1 MLTRL
6 RVTGFKNLLDVE
18 VRFGPFTCI
27 AGANGVG
34 KSNLFDAILFLSR
47 LAELPLVEAASQV
60 RDDSAKQGDAIGLFH
75 RHQGGHATEMSFEAD
90 MIIPAHGIDDLGQ
103 DAKAAITFV
112 TYKVVLGYRENGAG
126 PLELKSESLDLI
138 PQADASQKVGF
149 PCLPAWLK
157 SAVVGQRR
165 APLIRTTDSQSGC
178 AVILHVEHPQG
189 KQLNRLA
196 STLPRTVLSSVNT
209 AENPTALLV
218 KREMRSWRQLQ
229 LEPTAMR
236 RADSFRD
243 PSRVS
248 SIGAHLPA
256 TLHRLARLTETQTQL
271 PDALSESQVYGHVA
285 NRLSQLIDGVRS
297 VRIDRDEKRELLTIC
312 LKDREGREFPARDLS
327 DGTLRFLALS
337 ILELDT
343 ATPGIICFEE
353 PENGIHPDRIPAM
366 LQLLQDMT
374 TDTSLPI
381 GTDNPLRQVIINTHS
396 PAVVQQ
402 VDPNAL
408 VVAESIDCIEQGHR
422 TQAVSFGCIK
432 TSDGWRATTTPPPRE
447 VSLGRLLSYLSLSPD
462 TKVDDSESEPEGVSP
477 PREPVRVIDLMRRER
492 KWGQRSLFGD
502 LE

>member
-1 MLTRL
+1 
-6 RVTGFKNLLDVE
+6 
-18 VRFGPFTCI
+18 
-27 AGANGVG
+27 
-34 KSNLFDAILFLSR
+34 
-47 LAELPLVEAASQV
+47 
-60 RDDSAKQGDAIGLFH
+60 
-75 RHQGGHATEMSFEAD
+75 

-103 DAKAAITFV
+103 PATAAITFV

-157 SAVVGQRR
+157 SAIAGESRG
-165 APLIRTTDSQSGC
+165 PIIRMTDCPSGC
-178 AVILHVEHPQG
+178 VVVLHVEHSQG

-196 STLPRTVLSSVNT
+196 SNLPRTVLSSVNT

-218 KREMRSWRQLQ
+218 KREMQSWRHLQ

-256 TLHRLARLTETQTQL
+256 TLHRLARLTETQPQQ

-327 DGTLRFLALS
+327 DGHLS
-337 ILELDT
+337 R
-343 ATPGIICFEE
+343 C
-353 PENGIHPDRIPAM
+353 
-366 LQLLQDMT
+366 
-374 TDTSLPI
+374 
-381 GTDNPLRQVIINTHS
+381 
-396 PAVVQQ
+396 
-402 VDPNAL
+402 
-408 VVAESIDCIEQGHR
+408 HR
-422 TQAVSFGCIK
+422 S
-432 TSDGWRATTTPPPRE
+432 RAP
-447 VSLGRLLSYLSLSPD
+447 
-462 TKVDDSESEPEGVSP
+462 
-477 PREPVRVIDLMRRER
+477 
-492 KWGQRSLFGD
+492 
-502 LE
+502 

>member
-34 KSNLFDAILFLSR
+34 KSNLFDSILFLSG

-60 RDDSAKQGDAIGLFH
+60 RDDSTKQGDPVGLFH
-75 RHQGGHATEMSFEAD
+75 RHPNGHASEMSFEAD
-90 MIIPAHGIDDLGQ
+90 MIIPAVGIDDLGQ
-103 DAKAAITFV
+103 PATAAITFV
-112 TYKVVLGYRENGAG
+112 TYKVTLGYRENGAW
-126 PLELKSESLDLI
+126 PLELKSESLDYI
-138 PQADASQKVGF
+138 SQKEAKEAVAF
-149 PCLPAWLK
+149 PCERAWLK

-165 APLIRTTDSQSGC
+165 SPFITTDNSENG
-178 AVILHVEHPQG
+178 VVVRLHQEGTQG
-189 KQLNRLA
+189 AALKRLA
-196 STLPRTVLSSVNT
+196 STLPRTVLSSVNA

-218 KREMRSWRQLQ
+218 KREMQSWRQLQ

-256 TLHRLARLTETQTQL
+256 TLYRLTRQVEAHPQQQ
-271 PDALSESQVYGHVA
+271 DALSESQVYGHVA

-297 VRIDRDEKRELLTIC
+297 VRIDRDEKRELLTIS

-408 VVAESIDCIEQGHR
+408 VVAELIEHIEQGQR
-422 TQAVSFGCIK
+422 TQVVSLGCIK
-432 TSDGWRATTTPPPRE
+432 TPDAWRSATASPPRE
-447 VSLGRLLSYLSLSPD
+447 VSMGRLLSYLNLSPAPKADDFAVKTED
-462 TKVDDSESEPEGVSP
+462 TEAAPAT
-477 PREPVRVIDLMRRER
+477 VRVIDLMRSER
-492 KWGQRSLFGD
+492 KWGQRTLFGD
-502 LE
+502 WE